1 MKSKTTPIYVTLC
14 RDEECTPATSTV
26 IPRMIVRP
34 APTKEAPVEK
44 EIAEVQDQKQV
55 SIPFTIHPIF
65 RFVAFEENAAFQK

>member
-1 MKSKTTPIYVTLC
+1 
-14 RDEECTPATSTV
+14 
-26 IPRMIVRP
+26 MIVRP